1 MIVNKCLRENIS
13 NTFWISKKLIYNRGK
28 DKTGNNE
35 KKEIK
40 ILKIDDNIN
49 SPSSF
54 NENTEVIK
62 KLDILHIDDNII
74 NKPSYNE
81 KAKTLKKVY

>member
-13 NTFWISKKLIYNRGK
+13 NKFWISKKLIYNRGK
-28 DKTGNNE
+28 NKTGNNE
-35 KKEIK
+35 SKEIK
-40 ILKIDDNIN
+40 ILK
-49 SPSSF
+49 
-54 NENTEVIK
+54 
-62 KLDILHIDDNII
+62 IDDNII